1 MIARNKPHRLL
12 VNHQPWSPPLPLRQ
26 RVIAKWSGRTMW
38 LFHLEGEGKGGVE
51 VEVEE
56 KVEEVGVAEVQGVGE
71 GVVQGKEGE
80 EEGEEEGGGEGGTQH
95 NKRWFCIPLT

>member
-1 MIARNKPHRLL
+1 
-12 VNHQPWSPPLPLRQ
+12 
-26 RVIAKWSGRTMW
+26 MW

-71 GVVQGKEGE
+71 GVVQGAVQGVGEGEGEGGGE
-80 EEGEEEGGGEGGTQH
+80 EEGEEEGEGGTQH
-95 NKRWFCIPLT
+95 NKRWFCIPVTWREVYIIYVETIVMYITL

>member
-1 MIARNKPHRLL
+1 
-12 VNHQPWSPPLPLRQ
+12 
-26 RVIAKWSGRTMW
+26 MW

-71 GVVQGKEGE
+71 GAVQGAVQGVGEG
-80 EEGEEEGGGEGGTQH
+80 EGGGEGGTQH
-95 NKRWFCIPLT
+95 NKRWFCIPVTWREVYILYT